1 MKVHTTT
8 TNHPKPGYATYPSK
22 PINLC
27 STASVRHP
35 QIFAITWDLILT
47 APLLPNGPF
56 QFRAQPQFTCLLQSK
71 PWYPQNRS
79 MLVTKPFDVIIM
91 GFASTWSERI
101 TLEDHRY

>member
-56 QFRAQPQFTCLLQSK
+56 QFRAQPQFTCLLQSE